1 MTYSPDIR
9 SAMILSVAAS
19 LAVYGASDAMLPLAA
34 IAPAGL
40 FIAGALRAPRAWKLA
55 LPILLFSIVFAVV
68 SWWGPSGMRYAAA
81 IRSGARIFFSTLPGI
96 ALLGVFD
103 ATTLSRGVS
112 WILVG
117 IPGAHRLGIPMM
129 ISVALFQFPLLLQ
142 RWRDLRL
149 AYLARTPHR
158 RLPLRGVV
166 PLTVSLVLA
175 ALQAADDLAAA
186 LEARGYRG
194 RVAYPLPKPQ
204 AGFFLCLNFSAVLL
218 AGSICSR
225 LIR

>member
-1 MTYSPDIR
+1 
-9 SAMILSVAAS
+9 MILSLAAS
-19 LAVYGASDAMLPLAA
+19 LAVYGASDAVLP
-34 IAPAGL
+34 IVVTVPAVVFL
-40 FIAGALRAPRAWKLA
+40 CGAVRAPRAWKLA
-55 LPILLFSIVFAVV
+55 LPVLLFSLVFAVV
-68 SWWGPSGMRYAAA
+68 SWLGPGGMSYTAA

-96 ALLGVFD
+96 TLVTVFD
-103 ATTLSRGVS
+103 ATSLSRGVS
-112 WILVG
+112 WILTG

-142 RWRDLRL
+142 RWRDLRM
-149 AYLARTPHR
+149 AYLARTPRR

-204 AGFFLCLNFSAVLL
+204 AGVFLCLIFSAVLL